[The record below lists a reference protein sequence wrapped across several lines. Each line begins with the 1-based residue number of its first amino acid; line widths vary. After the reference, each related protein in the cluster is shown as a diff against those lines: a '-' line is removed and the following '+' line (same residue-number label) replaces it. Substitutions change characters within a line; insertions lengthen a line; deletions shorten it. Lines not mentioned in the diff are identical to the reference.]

1 VNAAV
6 EQCKETIAQNS
17 KSFALAS
24 RLLPEPLRTD
34 AIVLYAYCRH
44 VDDAIDLVSKE
55 EHAKALSELRRE
67 LDDIFSGNVTPNSL
81 NESFHELF
89 VRRKIPR
96 FYVEELLNGM
106 EMDCQD
112 TTYSDVDQL
121 LRYCYRVAGTV
132 GLMMCHVL
140 SVSSP
145 VALEHAAHLGIA
157 MQLTNICRDV
167 DEDAKL
173 GRLYL
178 PRTLLERHGTSLI
191 LPSKAQSWSTQER
204 QAIAEATIDL
214 LLLADLYYHSGD
226 AGLRYLPAHAAFAVS
241 VARKV
246 YSEIGSQLLKRHG
259 KTGLSRAFVSKPRKI
274 FLALTCLPSFGKRP
288 KVVVPMFPERPLSF
302 EMLPLL

>member
-1 VNAAV
+1 VKAAV
-6 EQCKETIAQNS
+6 EECKETIAQNS

-55 EHAKALSELRRE
+55 EHFKALDGLRRE
-67 LDDIFSGNVTPNSL
+67 LDDIFNGNVRQNSL

-89 VRRKIPR
+89 IRRQIPR

-106 EMDCQD
+106 EMDCRD
-112 TTYSDVDQL
+112 TTYNDVNQL

-145 VALEHAAHLGIA
+145 VALEHAAHLGMA

-167 DEDAKL
+167 DEDARL

-178 PRTLLERHGTSLI
+178 PRALLERHGTSTI
-191 LPSKAQSWSTQER
+191 LPSGVQTWNHRER
-204 QAIAEATIDL
+204 QAIAEATMDL
-214 LLLADLYYHSGD
+214 LLLADKYYTSGD
-226 AGLRYLPAHAAFAVS
+226 AGLRYLPARAAYAVS

-246 YSEIGSQLLKRHG
+246 YSEIGHHLLKRHG
-259 KTGLSRAFVSKPRKI
+259 ATGLPRAFVSKPRKI
-274 FLALTCLPSFGKRP
+274 FLALTCLPHFSQGP
-288 KVVVPMFPERPLSF
+288 KDIVPMLPERPLSF